1 MPAGVHPDLRDR
13 VTALAERVRERFEL
27 KRWPGASPD
36 LVDAVLDG
44 RLALTLARMPVTDP
58 ALGALPA
65 MSERLAAVVPA
76 DQFTGR
82 DSVSLAELSGFAY
95 IASPEDSTPGDV
107 SGYGPYTESGQAIP
121 VTFDGERGEYLHA
134 MYLDNFPATA
144 SGREVSA
151 YPKTIGAPNLY
162 VDNGALVG
170 TLDYGTLRVATA
182 TMGYKHFALDTEAAG
197 AQITVPTFML
207 KIILGYDGA
216 PRVMELVRTEITDV
230 VVKEAWTGPARLQL
244 FEHVL
249 APLADLPVREI
260 VSASHILTDL
270 TLAPVTPVHDYLK
283 GA

>member
-1 MPAGVHPDLRDR
+1 MKQEDVLRHVTTPLVNPAFAPMVPRFTDR
-13 VTALAERVRERFEL
+13 EYLNIVYR
-27 KRWPGASPD
+27 
-36 LVDAVLDG
+36 
-44 RLALTLARMPVTDP
+44 TDP
-58 ALGALPA
+58 EAL
-65 MSERLAAVVPA
+65 RAVVPEPLRIEEPLVR
-76 DQFTGR
+76 FE
-82 DSVSLAELSGFAY
+82 VMKM
-95 IASPEDSTPGDV
+95 GDV
-107 SGYGPYTESGQAIP
+107 SGYGPYIESGQAIP

-182 TMGYKHFALDTEAAG
+182 TMGYKHFSLDVEDAE

-207 KIILGYDGA
+207 KIIPGYDGA

-283 GA
+283 GAQR